1 MKVEMTLAA
10 YEEKAVLRRLME
22 LYLYDFTEFLPHE
35 LNEHGEF
42 GYRYLDHY
50 WAADDRETRLPFL
63 IRADGKLAG
72 FALVRRVGAG
82 PWKMAEFFVLRMYRR
97 HGVGSEAARSLFEA
111 HAGAWEVHEVAA
123 NTPAQAFWRR
133 IIASV
138 TAGHFEEEVN
148 AEAVVQR
155 FTMAKSSS

>member
-1 MKVEMTLAA
+1 M
-10 YEEKAVLRRLME
+10 RRLLE

-50 WAADDRETRLPFL
+50 WATDEGETRLPFL
-63 IRADGKLAG
+63 IRANGKLAG
-72 FALVRRVGAG
+72 FALVRRVGDR

-97 HGVGSEAARSLFEA
+97 AGVGSEAARAVFEKCP
-111 HAGAWEVHEVAA
+111 GAWEVHEVAA

-133 IIASV
+133 AIGAA
-138 TAGHFEEEVN
+138 TGGHFAEEVN
-148 AEAVVQR
+148 ADAVVQR
-155 FTMAKSSS
+155 FLIAESV

>member
-1 MKVEMTLAA
+1 
-10 YEEKAVLRRLME
+10 
-22 LYLYDFTEFLPHE
+22 
-35 LNEHGEF
+35 
-42 GYRYLDHY
+42 
-50 WAADDRETRLPFL
+50 
-63 IRADGKLAG
+63 
-72 FALVRRVGAG
+72 
-82 PWKMAEFFVLRMYRR
+82 MAEFFVLRMYRR